1 MKNTSTL
8 RVGILLLLSV
18 SALSFSCKREN
29 TIPDIPPSDG
39 TSLTLN
45 GGVGGS
51 SAANIVFVDLSAER
65 QDSAKR
71 ASWDLGFYSGSQFR
85 VVLNTS
91 KGAVTAKSTGQT
103 DVNAVNASN
112 VDVSE
117 LAFGLSFATLEVF
130 GSFDLTDDTTGN
142 LANTAIA
149 GIGTGDNPVYLVNT
163 VPGTTVDASNVW
175 KVKISRSGS
184 GYSLQYAKLDA
195 TSVQTADI
203 RKDEAYNFQFFSFA
217 SGPVSVEPEKDAWD
231 FSWGYTLYFSMYQGA
246 PIPYGFPDF
255 VKLNTLSGVQ
265 AAVVLATDIAYADFN
280 ETHVAGVSLSSAQ
293 NIIGSS
299 WRATTG
305 AQLGVLTDR
314 YYIIK
319 DASGNVYKL
328 RFNSMGATP
337 AGQTAAPDGGKRGYP
352 ELEYKLVKRS

>member
-1 MKNTSTL
+1 M
-8 RVGILLLLSV
+8 RFGILLLLSV

-29 TIPDIPPSDG
+29 TVPDIPPSDG

-45 GGVGGS
+45 GGVGGG
-51 SAANIVFVDLSAER
+51 SAENIVFVDLSAER

-85 VVLNTS
+85 VILNTS

-103 DVNAVNASN
+103 DINAVNASN

-149 GIGTGDNPVYLVNT
+149 EIGTGDNPVYLVNT
-163 VPGTTVDASNVW
+163 VPGTTVDANNVW
-175 KVKISRSGS
+175 KVKVSRSGS

-195 TSVQTADI
+195 TSVQTAEI
-203 RKDEAYNFQFFSFA
+203 RKDDDYNFQFFSFA

-246 PIPYGFPDF
+246 PAPYGFSDF
-255 VKLNTLSGVQ
+255 VKLNTLNGVQ
-265 AAVVLATDIAYADFN
+265 AGQVLTSDIPYVDFD
-280 ETHVAGVSLSSAQ
+280 ETNVAAVSLSSSQ
-293 NIIGSS
+293 NVIGHS

-305 AQLGVLTDR
+305 AQAGALTDR

-319 DASGNVYKL
+319 DVSGNVYKL
-328 RFNSMGATP
+328 RFNSMGAVPT
-337 AGQTAAPDGGKRGYP
+337 GQTSPADGGKRGYP
-352 ELEYKLVKRS
+352 ELEYELVKRGS